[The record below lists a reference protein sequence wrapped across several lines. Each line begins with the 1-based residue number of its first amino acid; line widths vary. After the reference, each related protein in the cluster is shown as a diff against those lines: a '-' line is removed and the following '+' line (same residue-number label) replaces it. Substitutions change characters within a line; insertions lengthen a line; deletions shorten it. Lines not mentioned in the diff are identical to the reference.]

1 MSPPSFFRLPACI
14 RCIVYDAL
22 AEAEEDVHYNRT
34 IASST
39 PGHGI
44 STAASKQQATIFRLN
59 IMLVNK
65 QFRREYC
72 AELFR
77 VWNAEVILHDTI
89 LSPNGFLQDTFQE
102 RSVLANAK
110 SWKLG
115 GHVGEFPGPE
125 PQYSVYI
132 DLHHCRDDGYLPT
145 WHHLTEDLKL
155 WFGVSNAYYVRV
167 VERVEAAIRIAACEG
182 ENGLT
187 YEGASKVI
195 DAFHLNDPADD
206 EVGEN
211 GDGLL
216 DERDEDE
223 VAWSPDET
231 GRGSG
236 NW

>member
-1 MSPPSFFRLPACI
+1 
-14 RCIVYDAL
+14 
-22 AEAEEDVHYNRT
+22 
-34 IASST
+34 
-39 PGHGI
+39 
-44 STAASKQQATIFRLN
+44 
-59 IMLVNK
+59 MLVNK

-115 GHVGEFPGPE
+115 GHVGEFP
-125 PQYSVYI
+125 
-132 DLHHCRDDGYLPT
+132 
-145 WHHLTEDLKL
+145 
-155 WFGVSNAYYVRV
+155 
-167 VERVEAAIRIAACEG
+167 AIRIAACEG